1 MENKRLKVE
10 NAQLIKQFQVVE
22 SKVSALENSLERV
35 KTFTTKLKLITNVD
49 AEDRITSLTM
59 GPKPAAGGRATGG
72 QGRPADAPVLIDKGK
87 KAMDVARKRGIKDAN
102 GNWALN
108 PQEQAIIDAAID
120 AGWRP

>member
-1 MENKRLKVE
+1 MPYDSNGNWTVPTTSGPTTGKVGDP
-10 NAQLIKQFQVVE
+10 
-22 SKVSALENSLERV
+22 RGDH
-35 KTFTTKLKLITNVD
+35 TH
-49 AEDRITSLTM
+49 
-59 GPKPAAGGRATGG
+59 GG
-72 QGRPADAPVLIDKGK
+72 IDKGK